1 MKYDKSNVKQTIFST
16 LHLICDMFQLKHL
29 IIFTLIA
36 PVMLE
41 TYNLETS
48 FHTNEKIKFHP
59 EIDDV
64 FTNEIMINVNG
75 NLSSCTETHK
85 GEIKTNFVL
94 FIYS

>member
-1 MKYDKSNVKQTIFST
+1 
-16 LHLICDMFQLKHL
+16 MFQLKHL

-48 FHTNEKIKFHP
+48 FHTNEKIQFHP

-64 FTNEIMINVNG
+64 MEMETNGIITINVNG
-75 NLSSCTETHK
+75 NLSSCIETHK
-85 GEIKTNFVL
+85 GEIN
-94 FIYS
+94 

>member
-1 MKYDKSNVKQTIFST
+1 M
-16 LHLICDMFQLKHL
+16 LQLKHL
-29 IIFTLIA
+29 VIFTLIA

-41 TYNLETS
+41 TYKLETS
-48 FHTNEKIKFHP
+48 FYANEKIQFHP

-64 FTNEIMINVNG
+64 VTNGMIDINVNG
-75 NLSSCTETHK
+75 NLSSCIETHK

>member
-1 MKYDKSNVKQTIFST
+1 MEQTLHSLKYDKSNVKQTIFST

-48 FHTNEKIKFHP
+48 FHTNEKIQFP
-59 EIDDV
+59 SEIEDV
-64 FTNEIMINVNG
+64 ETNNGIITINVNG
-75 NLSSCTETHK
+75 NLSSCIETHK
-85 GEIKTNFVL
+85 GEIN
-94 FIYS
+94 

>member
-1 MKYDKSNVKQTIFST
+1 MY
-16 LHLICDMFQLKHL
+16 LICDMLQLKHL

-36 PVMLE
+36 PVILE

-48 FHTNEKIKFHP
+48 FHTNEKIQFYP
-59 EIDDV
+59 EIDGDGII
-64 FTNEIMINVNG
+64 TINVNG
-75 NLSSCTETHK
+75 NPSSCIETHK